1 VLNVIIEESGETVLL
16 RCTGRIVRGDETA
29 LLCAAVGNYGRKIIL
44 DLSQVDAIDAAGVGA
59 LIALQAAGIYPRLMN
74 PNKAIREVLQVT
86 QLDSLFEVCSAPPAG
101 SQKQQE
107 DAPQMPAAAFP
118 SPAVATAI

>member
-1 VLNVIIEESGETVLL
+1 MLNIIIEESGETVLL

-29 LLCAAVGNYGRKIIL
+29 LLCAAVGKYGRKIIL

-59 LIALQAAGIYPRLMN
+59 LITLQAAGIYPRLMN

-86 QLDSLFEVCSAPPAG
+86 HLDSIFELYSDPLAG
-101 SQKQQE
+101 SREEE
-107 DAPQMPAAAFP
+107 DAPRMPSAPFT
-118 SPAVATAI
+118 SPAIASAI